1 MGLVRYE
8 LLCVVL
14 VIGMSEIENAE
25 EGPGRMNVSS
35 KKRYE
40 QEIKRIVAA
49 VLTTSVSAD
58 TAICVNPSKYRSGVC
73 ARCLLIDFSALSTC
87 RRMST
92 P

>member
-14 VIGMSEIENAE
+14 VIGMSEIENVE
-25 EGPGRMNVSS
+25 EGPGRMNVS
-35 KKRYE
+35 KKPYE

-49 VLTTSVSAD
+49 ALTTSVSAD